1 MICGNARAGRTLL
14 LAAAAATLHAQDTP
28 TAPLRDLD
36 APGIA
41 YRTPRSGEGIRTT
54 LFGSELTVPAR
65 DRRTVSAWQLGVDA
79 ALAADDNEA
88 LPFGSLYFWRR
99 PDDRQLLRASLAGV
113 YDTVFWA
120 YGDGSG
126 RELVVT
132 FENYTLPWSTGE
144 LVDGVVDDTEQ
155 LFWGYVRAGVGVG
168 VRMPVAPFHQEN
180 MLASDVVVEPGY
192 SYFGRADT
200 TAAGYRLPD
209 SGADLRLRWITRY
222 DAMDRNLLELPHG
235 GLAIGADAFAGLG
248 PRDRSYGEVTVYGFG
263 IAAVPG
269 LDPGSGERNR
279 IYASLHAGVG
289 DGVDRFTAQRVGGGP
304 DLRGSEYETTA
315 RPWLPGAAYSEF
327 FPEHYAIGSLGYRRE
342 LAFFAHLDLGGT
354 LAWLDV
360 DRQRAGGRA
369 RADETLVAVSARL
382 STGFVGRTLLQL
394 GYAHNFDVVR
404 DGSRG
409 GDEFTVMVT
418 GRF

>member
-1 MICGNARAGRTLL
+1 MSNQTRDDPMVGRILAGQYKLLDQLGQGGMGAVYAALDTSLQRKVAIKIVRPDLGKNSEFVARFNREAR
-14 LAAAAATLHAQDTP
+14 LAA
-28 TAPLRDLD
+28 
-36 APGIA
+36 
-41 YRTPRSGEGIRTT
+41 
-54 LFGSELTVPAR
+54 
-65 DRRTVSAWQLGVDA
+65 
-79 ALAADDNEA
+79 
-88 LPFGSLYFWRR
+88 
-99 PDDRQLLRASLAGV
+99 
-113 YDTVFWA
+113 
-120 YGDGSG
+120 
-126 RELVVT
+126 
-132 FENYTLPWSTGE
+132 
-144 LVDGVVDDTEQ
+144 
-155 LFWGYVRAGVGVG
+155 
-168 VRMPVAPFHQEN
+168 
-180 MLASDVVVEPGY
+180 
-192 SYFGRADT
+192 
-200 TAAGYRLPD
+200 
-209 SGADLRLRWITRY
+209 RLRHSN
-222 DAMDRNLLELPHG
+222 A
-235 GLAIGADAFAGLG
+235 
-248 PRDRSYGEVTVYGFG
+248 VTVYGFG